1 MDLLGEGE
9 GRRIFHYKAEKHQR
23 QCVSERKFVFH
34 RKKGKT
40 TAKDWTLHVL
50 KAMNMGDLYHK
61 MVGSNEVVKNN

>member
-1 MDLLGEGE
+1 M
-9 GRRIFHYKAEKHQR
+9 
-23 QCVSERKFVFH
+23 SERKFVFH
-34 RKKGKT
+34 RKKGKS